1 VAVAPPLPG
10 PRPEI
15 PPLVWDDELR
25 GRLRVW
31 AAQGASPSALNT
43 LFTCERNFLYSY
55 LFRLREPRELEEQ
68 MAASTFG
75 SIVHYVLEHGL
86 HDARGRVVTRA
97 DLQSILDRLPAL
109 LRAAAIKEFNEAFTE
124 SGENFLSLVLAEATV
139 RKLVKQEML
148 EIDEGAV
155 RTLES
160 LESEIHRTIEGPA
173 ALGPLKLRGKA
184 DRIEREGGL
193 LRIVDYKTGKV
204 EQREVDLKAGW
215 QETLF
220 EGKKS
225 KAVQL
230 LAYCA
235 MSEESPVQAAIRSG
249 RAARSGLLQ
258 LRVEKN
264 ALIEAGHV
272 REFIDLLGTA
282 LTERLEEGRT
292 AAHAHDAKYCPYCVE
307 LNPEPEWG

>member
-1 VAVAPPLPG
+1 
-10 PRPEI
+10 
-15 PPLVWDDELR
+15 
-25 GRLRVW
+25 
-31 AAQGASPSALNT
+31 
-43 LFTCERNFLYSY
+43 
-55 LFRLREPRELEEQ
+55 
-68 MAASTFG
+68 M
-75 SIVHYVLEHGL
+75 
-86 HDARGRVVTRA
+86 
-97 DLQSILDRLPAL
+97 
-109 LRAAAIKEFNEAFTE
+109 
-124 SGENFLSLVLAEATV
+124 
-139 RKLVKQEML
+139 
-148 EIDEGAV
+148 
-155 RTLES
+155 
-160 LESEIHRTIEGPA
+160 
-173 ALGPLKLRGKA
+173 
-184 DRIEREGGL
+184 
-193 LRIVDYKTGKV
+193 

-215 QETLF
+215 QEMLF

-282 LTERLEEGRT
+282 LTERLGEGRT